1 MRDYCWL
8 AGLAA
13 GWQLELVPLLFGSG
27 GGMTALL
34 FGRAGLRWA
43 SLAQRL
49 PPGAFAGCEEG
60 MEPAVRR
67 RSAAGNA
74 EGCKELLLLFRFF
87 AVLLL

>member
-1 MRDYCWL
+1 M
-8 AGLAA
+8 AGRAA

-27 GGMTALL
+27 GGMSALL
-34 FGRAGLRWA
+34 FGSAGLRGA
-43 SLAQRL
+43 SLAQCL

-60 MEPAVRR
+60 KEPAIRW

-74 EGCKELLLLFRFF
+74 EGCQELLLLFRFR